1 VIDVKLTDDGDI
13 AIETA
18 RGDIALTGYSSLPSD
33 LDTAVCLT
41 QMAKMSLRTEK
52 GDLLTDTRL
61 GNELNSLM
69 GLPNKPAT
77 AARGEQLIRAALRSW
92 GVTNK
97 VTIETWPVDAT
108 TIGYEIKIE
117 LTPGGRELTFTINQ
131 GLTAL
136 Q

>member
-1 VIDVKLTDDGDI
+1 MIDVKLTDDGDI
-13 AIETA
+13 AIEA
-18 RGDIALTGYSSLPSD
+18 GRGDVALTGYSALPSD
-33 LDTAVCLT
+33 MEDAVCLT

-69 GLPNKPAT
+69 GLPNKPST

-92 GVTNK
+92 GINNK
-97 VTIETWPVDAT
+97 VTIETWPVDNS
-108 TIGYEIKIE
+108 TIGYEVKIE
-117 LTPGGRELTFTINQ
+117 LTPGGRELTFTLQQ